1 MPDERRGTKLVV
13 SIVGWGNDE
22 DIGQYWKV
30 INSWEEYW
38 GKLGFF
44 RILIAGNQLG
54 IEKYGS
60 RNLDGD

>member
-1 MPDERRGTKLVV
+1 MKTSGSTGKSL
-13 SIVGWGNDE
+13 
-22 DIGQYWKV
+22 
-30 INSWEEYW
+30 NSWEEYW